1 MKVVNQI
8 QMEAIELKNVIS
20 KIKKKTLLS
29 RLEMTEDRI
38 SKLEDESIEFIQ
50 QGQWGNQTKNTSMIY
65 RTITKDLTFYN
76 NEREKRV
83 VLKE

>member
-50 QGQWGNQTKNTSMIY
+50 QGQWRNQTKNTSMIY

>member
-1 MKVVNQI
+1 
-8 QMEAIELKNVIS
+8 MEALELKNAIS